1 MVPTSKVSKEFINE
15 ITRLLNAW
23 VDNLSLQDI
32 VFKAIMVLPSL
43 LLQKPSKKSKTEYQF
58 TALQRRMTLWH
69 DGNVL
74 ELLKESATIQGILK
88 SANTRNTIGEISKK
102 FVKKLQQGNISG
114 AIKLLKN
121 NIQNGVLP
129 LNEKTLELLR
139 QKHPKASPATESVLL
154 TDDIEKVHPIKFEN
168 ITGESVRKA
177 ALKTKGG
184 SGPSA
189 MDAGWRILTS
199 KQFGNSSSDLC
210 KAIVRTARKLC
221 TVEDHNESSE
231 AFVAYILIPLGKNPG
246 LRPIGIGEILRPI
259 AGKVVVSTIREDI
272 TKSVGSLQ
280 ICGGQEAGS
289 EAAIH
294 AMHEIFKK
302 QDTEAV
308 LLIDVTNAFN
318 TVKRNV
324 LLHNFKV
331 IFSAISTYVNNC

>member
-23 VDNLSLQDI
+23 VDNLSLKDI
-32 VFKAIMVLPSL
+32 AFKAIMVLPSL

-74 ELLKESATIQGILK
+74 ELLKESATIQVTLK
-88 SANTRNTIGEISKK
+88 SVNARNAIGEILKK
-102 FVKKLQQGNISG
+102 FVKEMQQGNVNG
-114 AIKLLKN
+114 EIKLLAN
-121 NIQNGVLP
+121 NMQNGVLP
-129 LNEKTLELLR
+129 LNETKLELLR

-189 MDAGWRILTS
+189 MDAEGWRRILTS

-210 KAIVRTARKLC
+210 KAIVRMAQKLC
-221 TVEDHNESSE
+221 TAEDHNESPE
-231 AFVAYILIPLGKNPG
+231 AFVAYILIPLDKNPG

-259 AGKVVVSTIREDI
+259 AGKVVVSRRYNKI
-272 TKSVGSLQ
+272 SWF
-280 ICGGQEAGS
+280 A
-289 EAAIH
+289 
-294 AMHEIFKK
+294 
-302 QDTEAV
+302 
-308 LLIDVTNAFN
+308 TNLW
-318 TVKRNV
+318 RPR
-324 LLHNFKV
+324 
-331 IFSAISTYVNNC
+331 S

>member
-32 VFKAIMVLPSL
+32 VFKAIMVLPGL

-74 ELLKESATIQGILK
+74 ELLKESATIQGTLK
-88 SANTRNTIGEISKK
+88 SANTRNTIAEISKK

-114 AIKLLKN
+114 AIKLLTN

-154 TDDIEKVHPIKFEN
+154 TDDTEKVHPIKFEN

-189 MDAGWRILTS
+189 MDAEGWRRILTS

-231 AFVAYILIPLGKNPG
+231 AFVAYILIPLDK
-246 LRPIGIGEILRPI
+246 
-259 AGKVVVSTIREDI
+259 IR
-272 TKSVGSLQ
+272 VY
-280 ICGGQEAGS
+280 
-289 EAAIH
+289 
-294 AMHEIFKK
+294 
-302 QDTEAV
+302 V
-308 LLIDVTNAFN
+308 LLVS
-318 TVKRNV
+318 VK
-324 LLHNFKV
+324 
-331 IFSAISTYVNNC
+331 FSDQ